1 MPGKK
6 KAKISRGVRSNRVKR
21 RKQHCTLYESRLGK
35 REHIRYAHVVA
46 GISQCLTALESAKIV
61 TSEEVLSSPIPAAR
75 PTAPPVI
82 KRKRPQRPISEF
94 KHPQKKAR
102 RIAVDLERACDRVF
116 EDHGICFDDAD
127 LPLIQSAVLKS
138 KNGPN
143 MLAKLILPGDQSESR
158 VICLPDPIEV
168 EPKDAQVCLQKL
180 VKLAHGLEIHF
191 RLSVVP
197 GHSWQPTDS

>member
-1 MPGKK
+1 MPGRKK
-6 KAKISRGVRSNRVKR
+6 VRIAQRKKSRAHRV
-21 RKQHCTLYESRLGK
+21 TLHESRLGK
-35 REHIRYAHVVA
+35 AAHTDYL
-46 GISQCLTALESAKIV
+46 GIAHCLT
-61 TSEEVLSSPIPAAR
+61 EVDVPTSPIPAAR

-143 MLAKLILPGDQSESR
+143 MLAKLILPGDQSESPT
-158 VICLPDPIEV
+158 V
-168 EPKDAQVCLQKL
+168 
-180 VKLAHGLEIHF
+180 AHFGE
-191 RLSVVP
+191 
-197 GHSWQPTDS
+197 